1 MRVIWADNNSKK
13 KLWRYILEIR
23 LALQR
28 NLPSCCS
35 GDGQTGSSVAASRQG
50 AGLCWGWCWG
60 EQGARLAAGCCLPWW
75 LLQVLVLM
83 PSKISLQP
91 KVMRQLVLLDAK
103 CRWDFREL
111 IILLFPSDME
121 ILHKNLFELKW
132 VCCSWGKWSQ
142 PFSPG
147 QNKVT
152 ACQNPQKGNHY

>member
-1 MRVIWADNNSKK
+1 MWVIWADNNSKK
-13 KLWRYILEIR
+13 KAVAIHTWNPTCVAEK
-23 LALQR
+23 
-28 NLPSCCS
+28 PSQLLLRGRTNRQLGGCQQAGS
-35 GDGQTGSSVAASRQG
+35 GAVLGVMLG
-50 AGLCWGWCWG
+50 
-60 EQGARLAAGCCLPWW
+60 AAGCCLPWW

-132 VCCSWGKWSQ
+132 VCCSWGKRSQ